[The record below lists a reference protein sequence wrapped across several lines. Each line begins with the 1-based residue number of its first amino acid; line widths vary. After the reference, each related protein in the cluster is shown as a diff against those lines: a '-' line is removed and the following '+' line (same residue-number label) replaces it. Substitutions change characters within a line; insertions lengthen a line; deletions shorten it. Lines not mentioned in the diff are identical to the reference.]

1 MTDRFTDRL
10 SEYIDGD
17 LSPEDARRVEAHL
30 HDCETC
36 SRTLDE
42 LRDVVA
48 RASAVT
54 DRAVPEDLWA
64 RIAVRIADDRPA
76 VVPAAGERSAGGERS
91 STGAPPSRAGTV
103 ISWRRRRI
111 ALSIPQ
117 LAAAAILLVALAS
130 GTAWLAGSGARPDG
144 SVADASVEPG
154 AGTEVPGAI
163 PVANADL
170 ETLSPAVRYAIAIDE
185 LERALLDPMAPL
197 PPSTETKIRNSLRTI
212 DRAIEDARRALEEV
226 PTDGYLRQHL
236 TATMRRKVD
245 FLRRTTRL
253 VAQS

>member
-10 SEYIDGD
+10 SEYLDGD
-17 LSPEDARRVEAHL
+17 LSPEDARRVETHL

-36 SRTLDE
+36 TRALEE

-48 RASAVT
+48 RANAVT
-54 DRAVPEDLWA
+54 DRAVPEDLWPGIAA
-64 RIAVRIADDRPA
+64 RIREDV
-76 VVPAAGERSAGGERS
+76 SATSERS
-91 STGAPPSRAGTV
+91 SGDLAATRLEPV

-117 LAAAAILLVALAS
+117 LAAAAILLVALAG
-130 GTAWLAGSGARPDG
+130 GTAWLVGPGTLQDVSIT
-144 SVADASVEPG
+144 G
-154 AGTEVPGAI
+154 AGADPGTGAGVPGAI
-163 PVANADL
+163 PAANADL
-170 ETLSPAVRYAIAIDE
+170 EPVSAAVRYAIAIDE
-185 LERALLDPMAPL
+185 LERALFEPGAPL
-197 PPSTETKIRNSLRTI
+197 PRSTEAKIRNSLRTI
-212 DRAIEDARRALEEV
+212 DRAIADARRALEEV